1 MTIHPTKET
10 DMKTG
15 KLPRICAA
23 FAIAAWS
30 QAAMSDITVGV
41 VLSQTGPLSSLG
53 IPQANTL
60 AMWPDKI
67 AGEKVKMVI
76 FDDASDTTAALKNT
90 RRLIAENNIDV
101 LLGSSGVPQ
110 VIAMADLAAEYRV
123 PQLAMAPVEL
133 PTFKIAWTYNM
144 PQPVALMAEALA
156 TRMKHDKVKTVGFL
170 GFSESYGEAWLNSF
184 KPKADAAGIKIV
196 AVERYAPPDTSVSA
210 QVLKIMSAQP
220 DAVLVVGA
228 GTAAALP
235 QITLRERGFKGQIYQ
250 THGAASKDL
259 IRVGGKAVEG
269 AIMPAGPLMVAELL
283 DNANPV
289 KKPAMEY
296 VTNYEK
302 KYGADSRTQF
312 GAHAFDALQVLQRV
326 VPVALKKAKPGTP
339 EFRLA
344 LKNALESER
353 EIAVSHGVLNY
364 SAANHSGF
372 DQRGYV
378 MLSVADG
385 KWKLLK

>member
-1 MTIHPTKET
+1 
-10 DMKTG
+10 MKTN
-15 KLPRICAA
+15 KLKTISAA
-23 FAIAAWS
+23 LVLAAWS
-30 QAAMSDITVGV
+30 QASMADITVGV
-41 VLSQTGPLSSLG
+41 VISQTGPLSSLG
-53 IPQANTL
+53 IPQANSLT
-60 AMWPDKI
+60 MWPDKI
-67 AGEKVKMVI
+67 AGEKVNLVI
-76 FDDASDTTAALKNT
+76 FDDASDPSVAVKNT

-110 VIAMADLAAEYRV
+110 AIAMADLATEYKV

-144 PQPVALMAEALA
+144 PQPVALMAEAVA
-156 TRMKHDKVKTVGFL
+156 TRMKSYNIKTVGFL

-184 KPKADAAGIKIV
+184 KPKAEAAGIKIV
-196 AVERYAPPDTSVSA
+196 AVERYAPPDTSVSS
-210 QVLKIMSAQP
+210 QVLKIMSANP

-235 QITLRERGFKGQIYQ
+235 QITLRERGFKGPIYQ

-259 IRVGGKAVEG
+259 IRVGGKSVEG

-283 DNANPV
+283 EDANPA
-289 KKPAMEY
+289 KKPGLEY
-296 VTNYEK
+296 VSAYEK

-326 VPVALKKAKPGTP
+326 VPVALKKAKPGTQ

-378 MLSVADG
+378 MLSVANG

>member
-1 MTIHPTKET
+1 
-10 DMKTG
+10 
-15 KLPRICAA
+15 
-23 FAIAAWS
+23 
-30 QAAMSDITVGV
+30 
-41 VLSQTGPLSSLG
+41 
-53 IPQANTL
+53 
-60 AMWPDKI
+60 
-67 AGEKVKMVI
+67 
-76 FDDASDTTAALKNT
+76 
-90 RRLIAENNIDV
+90 
-101 LLGSSGVPQ
+101 
-110 VIAMADLAAEYRV
+110 
-123 PQLAMAPVEL
+123 MAPVEL

-144 PQPVALMAEALA
+144 PQPVALMAEAVA
-156 TRMKHDKVKTVGFL
+156 TRMKSYNIKTVGFL

-184 KPKADAAGIKIV
+184 KPKAEAAGIKIV
-196 AVERYAPPDTSVSA
+196 AVERYAPPDTSVSS
-210 QVLKIMSAQP
+210 QVLKIMSANP

-235 QITLRERGFKGQIYQ
+235 QITLRERGFKGPIYQ

-259 IRVGGKAVEG
+259 IRVGGKSVEG

-283 DNANPV
+283 EDANPA
-289 KKPAMEY
+289 KKPGLEY
-296 VTNYEK
+296 VSAYEK

-326 VPVALKKAKPGTP
+326 VPVALKKAKPGTQ

-378 MLSVADG
+378 MLSVANG

>member
-1 MTIHPTKET
+1 
-10 DMKTG
+10 MKTG

-228 GTAAALP
+228 GTAVALP

-378 MLSVADG
+378 MLSVAGG

>member
-1 MTIHPTKET
+1 
-10 DMKTG
+10 MKTG

>member
-1 MTIHPTKET
+1 MNTS
-10 DMKTG
+10 
-15 KLPRICAA
+15 KLKKIAA
-23 FAIAAWS
+23 ALAIAACS
-30 QAAMSDITVGV
+30 QAAMADITVGV
-41 VLSQTGPLSSLG
+41 ILSQTGPLSSLG

-60 AMWPDKI
+60 AMWPDRI

-76 FDDASDTTAALKNT
+76 FDDASDPSAAVKNT
-90 RRLIAENNIDV
+90 RRLIAEDNIDV

-110 VIAMADLAAEYRV
+110 VIAMADLAAEYKV

-133 PTFKIAWTYNM
+133 PTYKIAWTYNM

-156 TRMKHDKVKTVGFL
+156 TRMKNDKVKTIGFL
-170 GFSESYGEAWLNSF
+170 GFSESYGEAWLHSF
-184 KPKADAAGIKIV
+184 KPKAEAAGIRIT
-196 AVERYAPPDTSVSA
+196 AVERYAPPDTSVSS
-210 QVLKIMSAQP
+210 QVLKIMSTNP

-235 QITLRERGFKGQIYQ
+235 QITLRERGYKGTIYQ
-250 THGAASKDL
+250 THGAASNDL
-259 IRVGGKAVEG
+259 IRVGGKSVEG

-283 DNANPV
+283 DDANPA
-289 KKPAMEY
+289 KKPGLEY
-296 VTNYEK
+296 VTAYEK
-302 KYGADSRTQF
+302 KYGAGTRTQF

-344 LKNALESER
+344 LKNALESEK

-378 MLSVADG
+378 MLSVANG

>member
-1 MTIHPTKET
+1 
-10 DMKTG
+10 MKIN
-15 KLPRICAA
+15 KLKTFSAA
-23 FAIAAWS
+23 LVIAAWS
-30 QAAMSDITVGV
+30 QASLADITVGV
-41 VLSQTGPLSSLG
+41 VISQTGPLSSLG
-53 IPQANTL
+53 IPQANSLT
-60 AMWPDKI
+60 MWPDKI
-67 AGEKVKMVI
+67 AGEKVNLVI
-76 FDDASDTTAALKNT
+76 FDDASDPSVAVKNT

-110 VIAMADLAAEYRV
+110 AIAMADLATEYKV

-144 PQPVALMAEALA
+144 PQPVALMAEAVA
-156 TRMKHDKVKTVGFL
+156 TRMKSYNIKTVGFL

-184 KPKADAAGIKIV
+184 KPKAEAAGIKIV
-196 AVERYAPPDTSVSA
+196 AVERYAPPDTSVSS
-210 QVLKIMSAQP
+210 QVLKIMSANP

-235 QITLRERGFKGQIYQ
+235 QITLRERGFKGPIYQ

-259 IRVGGKAVEG
+259 IRVGGKSVEG

-283 DNANPV
+283 EDANPA
-289 KKPAMEY
+289 KKPGLEY
-296 VTNYEK
+296 VSAYEK

-326 VPVALKKAKPGTP
+326 VPVALKKAKPGTQ

-378 MLSVADG
+378 MLSVANG

>member
-1 MTIHPTKET
+1 
-10 DMKTG
+10 
-15 KLPRICAA
+15 
-23 FAIAAWS
+23 
-30 QAAMSDITVGV
+30 V